1 MEEQNLEGR
10 CHMDRKPVEIRDF
23 LALRYVSDPRFSP
36 DGQKAAF
43 LVTRIDPDQNAYL
56 SDLWVLDVGAAGPRR
71 LTETGDVKGYFW
83 DATGGIVS
91 WQYANGGTV
100 VYRMDPESGERRD
113 LFTLPLTV
121 NKLRLL
127 EGELY
132 ALTSFTSA
140 QEDPAR
146 YHILEEAPFCS
157 NGQGITA
164 GRRSGLYLYRGDT
177 GTLTKLTED
186 KADAGDFAYRAGKLV
201 YQATPWEN
209 YLPYPYGPALY
220 VHDCAAGTT
229 RQLTEVGQISS
240 FALCFWR
247 DDELL
252 FSGIEGCPGKSMGQ
266 NTDFYTLSLGDGA
279 VHRFADVDMKIGYGG
294 SGSDA
299 KYGGGQGICLGRDG
313 VYFLAPVMDGTCV
326 NRMDFDGTVHQ
337 NVTEAEGFSGSVESF
352 DIHGGAMICAK
363 MVPNGLVELYLDGKQ
378 VTDFNGAY
386 LRSHDI
392 SQPEFL
398 TFSSRDGV
406 TLHGFC
412 MKPRGYVPGR
422 RYPGILHIHG
432 GPKTIFG
439 DIFHHEMQLWAS
451 RGFFVFYCNPR
462 GSDGRGRDFADIRG
476 RWGTVDYTDIMD
488 FTNAVLE
495 GYPDIDPDRVG
506 VCGGSY
512 GGFMTNWIIGHTD
525 RFAAACSQRSFAN
538 MINFEYLSD
547 IGLTNIRSE
556 HMGSAEENVE
566 ALWNESPLKYAPRCK
581 TPTLFVHSDQ
591 DFRCPLPDA
600 LEMFSCLKRAGCPA
614 RLCLFHGENHELSR
628 SGRPDNR
635 ITRLE
640 EIVSWFERYLK

>member
-1 MEEQNLEGR
+1 
-10 CHMDRKPVEIRDF
+10 MDRKPIEIRDF
-23 LALRYVSDPRFSP
+23 LELQYVSNPRFSP
-36 DGQKAAF
+36 DGSKIAF
-43 LVTRIDPDQNAYL
+43 LVTNIDLETNAYL
-56 SDLWVLDVGAAGPRR
+56 GNLWVLNTASCQQPRQ
-71 LTETGDVKGYFW
+71 LTQSGKVKDYFW
-83 DATGGIVS
+83 DASGGLVS
-91 WQYANGGTV
+91 WQRKGEITS
-100 VYRMDPESGERRD
+100 VYRVDPESGECRD
-113 LFTLPLTV
+113 LFTLPLAV
-121 NKLRLL
+121 GKLRLL
-127 EGELY
+127 EGDLY
-132 ALTSFTSA
+132 ALTSCIDT
-140 QEDPAR
+140 QKEPAR

-164 GRRSGLYLYRGDT
+164 GRRNGLYLYHSDT
-177 GTLTKLTED
+177 GALTKLTD
-186 KADAGDFAYRAGKLV
+186 TQTDAGDFVYRAGTLL

-220 VHDCAAGTT
+220 AHDCAAGTT

-240 FALCFWR
+240 FALCFWK

-252 FSGIEGCPGKSMGQ
+252 FSGIENCPGKSMGQ
-266 NTDFYTLSLGDGA
+266 NTDFYTLKLTDGT
-279 VHRFADVDMKIGYGG
+279 VRRFADVDMKIGYGG

-299 KYGGGQGICLGRDG
+299 KYGGGQGICLGEDG

-337 NVTEAEGFSGSVESF
+337 NVTEAEDFAGSVESF
-352 DIHGGAMICAK
+352 DLHGGAMVCAK
-363 MVPNGLVELYLDGKQ
+363 MASNGLVELYLNGRQ
-378 VTDFNGAY
+378 VTDFNGGY
-386 LRSHDI
+386 LSSHEI
-392 SQPEFL
+392 SLPERM
-398 TFSSRDGV
+398 TFCSRDGV
-406 TLHGFC
+406 ALHGFC
-412 MKPRGYVPGR
+412 MKPRGYVPGQ
-422 RYPGILHIHG
+422 RYPAILHIHG

-451 RGFFVFYCNPR
+451 HGFFVFYCNPR

-488 FTNAVLE
+488 FTDAVLSC
-495 GYPDIDPDRVG
+495 YPDIDPSRVG

-556 HMGSAEENVE
+556 HMGSTEEDLE
-566 ALWNESPLKYAPRCK
+566 RLWNESPLKYAPACR
-581 TPTLFVHSDQ
+581 TPTLFIHSDQ
-591 DFRCPLPDA
+591 DFRCPMPDA

-640 EIVSWFERYLK
+640 EILSWFEAYLK

>member
-1 MEEQNLEGR
+1 
-10 CHMDRKPVEIRDF
+10 MDLSPVEIQDF
-23 LALRYVSDPRFSP
+23 LNYQFVSDPRFSP
-36 DGQKAAF
+36 DGSKVAF
-43 LVTRIDPDQNAYL
+43 LLTKIDPSENCYL
-56 SDLWVLDVGAAGPRR
+56 GDLWALDVSTHRLKQLTRR
-71 LTETGDVKGYFW
+71 SRLRDYFW
-83 DATGGIVS
+83 GCDGRLICWERAAEHTAVNQIDV
-91 WQYANGGTV
+91 
-100 VYRMDPESGERRD
+100 ESGDCQE
-113 LFTLPLTV
+113 LFTLPLPV
-121 NKLRLL
+121 NRLRPL
-127 EGELY
+127 EDGLY
-132 ALTSFTSA
+132 ALTSYSGG
-140 QEDPAR
+140 QKDPAR
-146 YHILEEAPFCS
+146 YHILDEAPFCS
-157 NGQGITA
+157 NGHGITA
-164 GRRSGLYLYRGDT
+164 GRRNGLYIYSSTT
-177 GTLTKLTED
+177 GSLSKLTD
-186 KADAGDFAYRAGKLV
+186 DITDVGDFVYRNGVLL
-201 YQATPWEN
+201 YQATPWKD
-209 YLPYPYGPALY
+209 YLPYPYSPAFFIWNRASGA
-220 VHDCAAGTT
+220 V

-266 NTDFYTLSLGDGA
+266 NTDFYTLSLADGSI
-279 VHRFADVDMKIGYGG
+279 RYFADADMKIGYGG

-299 KYGGGQGICLGRDG
+299 KYGGGQGLCLGDDG

-326 NRMDFDGTVHQ
+326 NRMDFDGTIHR
-337 NVTEAEGFSGSVESF
+337 NVTEGEGFAGSVESF
-352 DIHGGAMICAK
+352 DLHRGSMVCAK
-363 MVPNGLVELYLDGKQ
+363 MTRCGLAELYLDGQQ
-378 VTDFNGAY
+378 VTDFNGPY
-386 LRSHDI
+386 LRSRDI
-392 SQPEFL
+392 SQPELLVFE
-398 TFSSRDGV
+398 SPDGV

-412 MKPRGYVPGR
+412 MKPRNYRPGH

-432 GPKTIFG
+432 GPKTVFG

-488 FTNAVLE
+488 FTDAILAR
-495 GYPDIDPDRVG
+495 YPDIDPDRLG

-512 GGFMTNWIIGHTD
+512 GGFMTNWIIGHTS
-525 RFAAACSQRSFAN
+525 RFAAACSQRSFSN

-556 HMGSAEENVE
+556 HLGSAEEDLD
-566 ALWNESPLKYAPRCK
+566 ALWNESPLKYAPSCK
-581 TPTLFVHSDQ
+581 TPTLFIHSDQ

-640 EIVSWFERYLK
+640 EIVAWFEAYLMK